1 MLGLR
6 PRRCRPRLVAHMS
19 QRRCHVIPSSSCSA
33 ATPRATPHA
42 TCNIAMLA
50 LRCAYDR
57 SRCDFVPQVED
68 RACSSWGRYHSHSR
82 TLDGCAPVLK
92 EATRPSCA
100 ICRCAAYLPARPVAT
115 VATGRLP
122 QRWHAPCTVH
132 DACKNAARRTVQHT
146 ARCVGRQ
153 QVCTRAFHS
162 CPQPIRRAARCWSVL
177 SCTGWAV
184 GQGHSGERRAQGRRY
199 SRACW
204 VCSSIRVPVCLC
216 ACSVRV
222 RAGFVLRARMCI
234 VCACVTACTLV
245 IVLLTALDRLHVPR
259 TAGANR
265 TFTAEIPL
273 LQSCLVGS

>member
-100 ICRCAAYLPARPVAT
+100 ICRCAAHLPARPVAT

-162 CPQPIRRAARCWSVL
+162 CPQPFTRCSLLV
-177 SCTGWAV
+177 CAV
-184 GQGHSGERRAQGRRY
+184 VHRLGCGPRAQW
-199 SRACW
+199 RAEGTGQTVFARVLGVLVHPCA
-204 VCSSIRVPVCLC
+204 CVPVCL
-216 ACSVRV
+216 
-222 RAGFVLRARMCI
+222 
-234 VCACVTACTLV
+234 
-245 IVLLTALDRLHVPR
+245 
-259 TAGANR
+259 
-265 TFTAEIPL
+265 
-273 LQSCLVGS
+273 

>member
-1 MLGLR
+1 
-6 PRRCRPRLVAHMS
+6 
-19 QRRCHVIPSSSCSA
+19 
-33 ATPRATPHA
+33 
-42 TCNIAMLA
+42 MLA

-92 EATRPSCA
+92 EAIRPSCA
-100 ICRCAAYLPARPVAT
+100 AHLPARPVAT

-162 CPQPIRRAARCWSVL
+162 CPQPLTRCSLLVCAVLHRLGCGPKAQWRAEGTGQTVFARVL
-177 SCTGWAV
+177 VHPC
-184 GQGHSGERRAQGRRY
+184 
-199 SRACW
+199 AC
-204 VCSSIRVPVCLC
+204 VPVCLC

-222 RAGFVLRARMCI
+222 RAGCVLRARMCI
-234 VCACVTACTLV
+234 ARACVTACTLV
-245 IVLLTALDRLHVPR
+245 IVLLTALDRLHAPR

-273 LQSCLVGS
+273 LQFCLVGS